1 MVDEVVQTQVAVV
14 GAGPVGLMLAGEL
27 RLGGAD
33 VIVLERLGRPT
44 TESRA
49 STLHARTM
57 EMLDSRDLLAHAAEA
72 PSDVTGH
79 FGGIPLHFTL
89 PSPYAGQWKV
99 PQTDTEAFL
108 AEWAASLGADIR
120 RGHDVQALCQ
130 DDDQV
135 KVSAVGAGRTLE
147 VRADYVVGCDG
158 EGSIMRRLA
167 GFAFPGE
174 DSRRELLRG
183 DVDGIEIPNRRFQRL
198 AGGLAIAARRGD
210 GVTRVMVHEFGT
222 AAGDR
227 SRAPEFTELADA
239 WRRVTGEDIT
249 GGTPLWVNSFGDA
262 SRQAACYRNGRV
274 LLAGDA
280 AHIQMPI
287 GGQALNLGLA
297 DAFNLGWKL
306 ALQVSGQAPSG
317 LLDSYHA
324 ERHPVGER
332 VLTNIR
338 AQAHL
343 LLGGHEVDP
352 LREVF
357 GELAGLD
364 CVRQH
369 LAGMISGLD
378 VRYGAGSGDH
388 PLLGRAVPDVP
399 LATDMGLVTTAALL
413 RPGRGVL
420 LDLSGDADAGT
431 HMFALV
437 RGWTDRVTAVPA
449 QRPADGP
456 LADAGAL
463 LLRPDGCVAWVGA
476 AGTGLLT
483 ALDRWF
489 GEPRPRRT

>member
-1 MVDEVVQTQVAVV
+1 MADDVAVTQVVVV
-14 GAGPVGLMLAGEL
+14 GAGPVGLLLAGEL

-33 VIVLERLGRPT
+33 VIVLERLGQPT

-49 STLHARTM
+49 STLHSRTM
-57 EMLDSRDLLAHAAEA
+57 EILDSRDLLAQAAQA
-72 PSDVTGH
+72 PSDVMGH
-79 FGGIPLHFTL
+79 FGGIPLRFTL
-89 PSPYAGQWKV
+89 PSPYPGQWKV

-108 AEWAASLGADIR
+108 ARWAAALGADIR
-120 RGHDVQALCQ
+120 RGHDVQALRH
-130 DDDQV
+130 DDDHV
-135 KVSAVGAGRTLE
+135 EVDAAGPGGALR

-158 EGSIMRRLA
+158 EDSIVRRLA
-167 GFAFPGE
+167 RIGFPGA

-183 DVDGIEIPNRRFQRL
+183 DVDGIAIPSRRFQRL
-198 AGGLAIAARRGD
+198 PGGLAIAARRGD

-222 AAGDR
+222 APGDR
-227 SRAPEFTELADA
+227 SRPPEFAELAGA

-262 SRQAACYRNGRV
+262 SRQAACYRDGRV

-280 AHIQMPI
+280 AHIQLPI

-306 ALQVSGQAPSG
+306 ARQVRGHAPRG

-324 ERHPVGER
+324 ERHPAGER
-332 VLTNIR
+332 VLGNIR

-357 GELAGLD
+357 AELAALD
-364 CVRQH
+364 SVRQH

-378 VRYGAGSGDH
+378 VRYGAGPGDH

-420 LDLSGDADAGT
+420 LDLSGDADAMT
-431 HMFALV
+431 HMFALA
-437 RGWTDRVTAVPA
+437 RGWADRVTAVPA

-456 LADAGAL
+456 LAEAGAL

-476 AGTGLLT
+476 AGAGLLT

-489 GEPRPRRT
+489 GEPRPRRA

>member
-1 MVDEVVQTQVAVV
+1 
-14 GAGPVGLMLAGEL
+14 MLAGEL

-33 VIVLERLGRPT
+33 VIVLERLGQPT

-49 STLHARTM
+49 STLHSRTM
-57 EMLDSRDLLAHAAEA
+57 EILDSRDLLAHAARA
-72 PSDVTGH
+72 PSDVMGH
-79 FGGIPLHFTL
+79 FGGIPLQFTL
-89 PSPYAGQWKV
+89 PSPYPGQWKV

-120 RGHDVQALCQ
+120 RGHDVQELRQ
-130 DDDQV
+130 DADHV
-135 KVSAVGAGRTLE
+135 EVGAVGPGGTLR
-147 VRADYVVGCDG
+147 VLADYVVGCDG
-158 EGSIMRRLA
+158 EDSIVRRLA
-167 GFAFPGE
+167 SFGFPGE
-174 DSRRELLRG
+174 DARRELLRG
-183 DVDGIEIPNRRFQRL
+183 DVDGIEIPSRRFQRL
-198 AGGLAIAARRGD
+198 TGGLAIAARRGD

-222 AAGDR
+222 AGGDR

-249 GGTPLWVNSFGDA
+249 CGTPLWVNSFGDA

-306 ALQVSGQAPSG
+306 ALQVSGQAPGG

-332 VLTNIR
+332 VLANIR

-357 GELAGLD
+357 AELAGLD
-364 CVRQH
+364 GVRKH

-378 VRYGAGSGDH
+378 VRYGARPGDH

-420 LDLSGDADAGT
+420 LDLSGDADAVA

-437 RGWTDRVTAVPA
+437 RGWADRVTTVPA
-449 QRPADGP
+449 RRPADGP
-456 LADAGAL
+456 LADADAL